1 MSYSFV
7 NKRIYMNPTPIH
19 TFQTH
24 TLSNGLT
31 LIMGPNKLE
40 PRIYT
45 HIVVKAGAKNDPPGL
60 AGLAHYMEH
69 MLFKGSDKIG
79 TLDWERES
87 ALLAEISDLFE
98 QHRHTEDPDQKK
110 AIYAQ
115 IDQLSLEAASFV
127 ASNEYDKL
135 LSAIGAR
142 GTNAYTGYDQTVYI
156 NDIPSNELERWMQL
170 ESERFSYMALRLFH
184 TELETVYEEFN
195 MTQVNDHRKATA
207 ALRTLLFPDHPY
219 GTQTVIGPAEQLKNP
234 SQQKIQEFFGQFYR
248 PNNMGIILS
257 GDFDPQEVI
266 ALAEKYFG
274 PYQAAEIPHGPE
286 ITHPELPTNQS
297 LEVLGQESPFVYIA
311 WKIHGDAKTT
321 LRWLLLLEN
330 ILQNDETG
338 LLDIHLNRQQ
348 KVLQANAWT
357 WNFQDYSAIGLFGMP
372 KQDQTLEEVREL
384 LQEQIN
390 LLCRGEFESWL
401 PQALA
406 RNFKLHQQHILTSN
420 RDRVN
425 ILTSYFLQGL
435 TWKDYL
441 DTAEWLMQLD
451 KATIIQYAQQHLGQP
466 QAIVYKHQ
474 GEDPGIVRVSQPPIT
489 PVPIQNEQYSD
500 FAQQFLAQPETRLQ
514 PVFVDFDE
522 WINTHP
528 LDNGVSI
535 KQTKN
540 QTNELFTL
548 EFVFELGKNHDP
560 ELRIASRYLEYLG
573 TDRFSATAVA
583 QEFYKLGLGYEFHVD
598 AERTAIALNGL
609 EESLE
614 KGLELLH
621 HYLFFLQADELAYEN
636 LVSDIL
642 TRRENSKQDRN
653 VVLKHA
659 LANYA
664 KYGSNSPFT
673 NLLSTDELYAIQ
685 PEQLMAK
692 IGGLF
697 QYPFQVLFYGKQPAE
712 KLSRLLRP
720 FTAKAGTRPMPQP
733 RRFPT
738 HTLDRNELFFLDF
751 PIVQNEIL
759 MLGKSTDAFDLEAYK
774 ARPLYNSYFGS
785 GLSSIVFQEIR
796 ESKGLAYSS
805 YAYFG
810 APHKKEDPHYLSAYV
825 GTQPD
830 KVATAIPALSHI
842 LRNMPV
848 NPEQINQARQS
859 LLKLVESERIAPDK
873 ILGEYLDAQA
883 MGFDHD
889 YRRYMYEWLSS
900 PDIMSPLLQFH
911 ETYIREKPLRFMVM
925 GDRKTTNMAYLES
938 LGTINTVTLEEIFGY

>member
-1 MSYSFV
+1 
-7 NKRIYMNPTPIH
+7 MNPTRIQP
-19 TFQTH
+19 FQSH
-24 TLSNGLT
+24 TLSNGMT
-31 LIMGPNKLE
+31 LLMGPNNLE

-87 ALLAEISDLFE
+87 VLLAQISDLFE
-98 QHRHTEDPDQKK
+98 QHRQTQDPDQKK

-115 IDQLSLEAASFV
+115 IDQLSYEAAQLV

-142 GTNAYTGYDQTVYI
+142 ATNAYTGYDQTVYI
-156 NDIPSNELERWMQL
+156 NDIPANELERWMQL

-234 SQQKIQEFFGQFYR
+234 SQQKIQEFFSQYYR
-248 PNNMGIILS
+248 PNNMGIIIS
-257 GDFDPQEVI
+257 GDFDPEHVI

-274 PYQAAEIPHGPE
+274 AYQPAAIPPRPE
-286 ITHPELPTNQS
+286 ITPTELPVGQT
-297 LEVLGQESPFVYIA
+297 LEVLGQESPFVYLA
-311 WKIHGDAKTT
+311 WKIQGEPKTT

-330 ILQNDETG
+330 LLQNDETG

-390 LLCRGEFESWL
+390 TLCRGEFESWL

-406 RNFKLHQQHILTSN
+406 RNFKLHQQHVMNSN

-435 TWKDYL
+435 TWEDYL
-441 DTAEWLMQLD
+441 DTADWLMQLD
-451 KATIIQYAQQHLGQP
+451 KSTILDFARQHLGQA

-474 GEDPGIVRVSQPPIT
+474 GEDPNIVRVSQPPIT
-489 PVPIQNEQYSD
+489 PVPMQNDQYSA
-500 FAQQFLAQPETRLQ
+500 FAQQFLAQEETRLQ
-514 PVFVDFDE
+514 PLFVDFDQ
-522 WINTHP
+522 WIRTSE
-528 LDNGVSI
+528 LDNQVSL
-535 KQTKN
+535 KQTEN
-540 QTNELFTL
+540 QVNELFSL
-548 EFVFELGKNHDP
+548 EFVFEVGKHHDR
-560 ELRIASRYLEYLG
+560 ELLIASRYYEYLG
-573 TDRFSATAVA
+573 TPQFSATAIA
-583 QEFYKLGLGYEFHVD
+583 QEFYKLGLGYEVHVD
-598 AERTAIALNGL
+598 AEKTAIGLNGL
-609 EESLE
+609 QESLE
-614 KGLELLH
+614 KGLALLY
-621 HYLFFLQADELAYEN
+621 HYLFSLQPDAQAYEN

-642 TRRENSKQDRN
+642 TRRQNSKQDRN
-653 VVLKHA
+653 VILKHA
-659 LANYA
+659 LASYA
-664 KYGSNSPFT
+664 KYGATSPFT
-673 NLLSTDELYAIQ
+673 HLLSTEALYAIR
-685 PEQLMAK
+685 PEKLVEK
-692 IGGLF
+692 ISGLF
-697 QYPFQVLFYGKQPAE
+697 AYPFQVLYYGKPTDQ
-712 KLSRLLRP
+712 LDRLLRP
-720 FTAKAGTRPMPQP
+720 FTAKAGTRPLPEVNVFQP
-733 RRFPT
+733 
-738 HTLDRNELFFLDF
+738 HAIDRNELFFLDF

-759 MLGKSTDAFDLEAYK
+759 LLGKSTNTFDLEAFK
-774 ARPLYNSYFGS
+774 AKSLYNSYFGS

-810 APHKKEDPHYLSAYV
+810 TPVKKEDPHYLSAYV

-830 KVATAIPALSHI
+830 KVSAAIPALTRI
-842 LRNMPV
+842 LRDMPV
-848 NPEQINQARQS
+848 NPDQIHQARQS
-859 LLKLVESERIAPDK
+859 LLKLVESERITPEK
-873 ILGEYLDAQA
+873 ILAVYFELQA

-889 YRRYMYEWLSS
+889 YRRYVYDWLSN
-900 PDIMSPLLQFH
+900 PDIVPQLQAFH
-911 ETYIREKPLRFMVM
+911 ETYIRETPLRMMVM
-925 GDRKTTNMAYLES
+925 GDRKTTDMAYLES
-938 LGTINTVTLEEIFGY
+938 IGTVKEIGLEEIFGY